1 MTESQDDETL
11 WEPVSNG
18 STQSYDL
25 AFVNVD
31 MEEETVSLNVDD
43 EEIELDTDETP
54 MFQGTYRGLQDIS
67 AEDNPQPSM
76 KHLIESEKDERTY
89 AINNVSSLSNEDGNG
104 GLDQVEE
111 GDIVGIGFDGVVRP
125 EDGLPWQNFEVYRPA
140 Q

>member
-1 MTESQDDETL
+1 MTESQDDPTI
-11 WEPVSNG
+11 WEPVSSG
-18 STQSYDL
+18 STNDYSL

-43 EEIELDTDETP
+43 EEIELDTDEAP
-54 MFQGTYRGLQDIS
+54 MFQGTYKGLVDIS

-76 KHLIESEKDERTY
+76 KHLIESESDERTY
-89 AINNVSSLSNEDGNG
+89 AINNVSSLSNEDNNG
-104 GLDQVEE
+104 GLDQVEV
-111 GDIVGIGFDGVVRP
+111 GDLVGIGFDGVVEQ